1 MKIISGTSNRPLA
14 EEIAKSINQRPM
26 AALVGR
32 FSDGEVKVE
41 LRESVRGSD
50 VFVIQ
55 STCPPVNDNL
65 QEMLVII
72 DALKR
77 GSAKRITAV
86 MPYFGYARQDRKV
99 LGGTAISAKL
109 VADQIV
115 VAGASRVL
123 LLDIHSGQTQG
134 FFSIPSDNFYASYVF
149 IPYLK
154 ANYDGSN
161 LVILSPDAGGT
172 ERARAFAKRLGAE
185 WRVGDK
191 RRLPSGELDSNNYD
205 IIGSVEGKRVVLL
218 DDMVDT
224 AGTLCLAAN
233 AAFKGGATSVD
244 AMATHAVLS
253 GSAVERLKES
263 GIGNVIVSDSIPLSD
278 FARAIGKFTVL
289 SVANLLGKAMECIHY
304 DKSTKGLVL

>member
-1 MKIISGTSNRPLA
+1 MKIVSGNSNRSLA
-14 EEIAKSINQRPM
+14 EEIAKSINLKLM
-26 AALVGR
+26 EAFVGR
-32 FSDGEVKVE
+32 FPDGEIKVE

-72 DALKR
+72 DALQR
-77 GSAKRITAV
+77 GSAARITAV

-109 VADQIV
+109 VANQIV

-123 LLDIHSGQTQG
+123 MLDVHSGQIQG
-134 FFSIPSDNFYASYVF
+134 FFSIPSDNFYASYIF

-154 ANYDGSN
+154 EHYGGN

-191 RRLPSGELDSNNYD
+191 RRLTSGELDNDNYD
-205 IIGSVEGKRVVLL
+205 IIGSVDGKQVLLL

-224 AGTLCLAAN
+224 AGTLCVAAK
-233 AAFKGGATSVD
+233 AAFKGGAISVD
-244 AMATHAVLS
+244 AMATHVVLS

-263 GIGNVIVSDSIPLSD
+263 RIGKIIVSDSIPLSD
-278 FARAIGKFTVL
+278 SAHKIGKFTVL
-289 SVANLLGKAMECIHY
+289 SVSGLLGKAMECIHFN
-304 DKSTKGLVL
+304 KSTKGLVL